1 MRLERLKRGLRNR
14 WVNRSP
20 VYNHVS
26 MKNLLR
32 KKILEKRD
40 SIPPFERKTK
50 DVLIRNRLFNL
61 QEFKTAKTILFYA
74 SFSTEVNTIS
84 MIEESFKMG
93 KTVLVPK
100 VDKERHRLRLYEIKD
115 LKDLSPGYMGIPE
128 PSLPDKRLRQIDSV
142 DLIII
147 PGAGFD
153 YSGNRLGYGAGYY
166 DILLSDIKK
175 KVPFVALAYKEQLID
190 SIPSE
195 MHDIKVDIIV
205 TDEQVIV
212 A

>member
-1 MRLERLKRGLRNR
+1 
-14 WVNRSP
+14 
-20 VYNHVS
+20 
-26 MKNLLR
+26 MKKLLR
-32 KKILEKRD
+32 KKVLEKRD
-40 SIPPFERKTK
+40 SIPPSERKTK
-50 DVLIRNRLFNL
+50 DVLIRHRFFNL
-61 QEFKTAKTILFYA
+61 QEFKTAKAILFYA
-74 SFSTEVNTIS
+74 SFRTEVNTINI
-84 MIEESFKMG
+84 IEESLMMG

-100 VDKERHRLRLYEIKD
+100 VDKERHRLRLYEIKN
-115 LKDLSPGYMGIPE
+115 LKELSPGYMGIPE
-128 PSLPDKRLRQIDSV
+128 PSLPDRRLREIHNV

-205 TDEQVIV
+205 TDEQVIIV
-212 A
+212 T